1 MSIEMGN
8 LIRLSRADVQ
18 SASRMLAR
26 AFVDYP
32 LLVHAVAD
40 PARRERE
47 AAFFAQFD
55 LYYGIRYGEVYATSP
70 RMEGV
75 AVWVP
80 SERLPMT
87 TCRLLGAVPWRVI
100 AAFGRGV
107 GRRLVGPSRHVDA
120 RHEVLA
126 PFPHWFLSLL
136 GVAPESQRHGFAG
149 ALLRPMLASFDAR
162 GLPCYLETMEGRNV
176 ARYEHFGFRV
186 LEESSVPGTS
196 LTSWAMLRGN
206 PPQTR

>member
-1 MSIEMGN
+1 MGT
-8 LIRLSRADVQ
+8 LVRLGKADIGP
-18 SASRMLAR
+18 ASRMLAR

-32 LLVHAVAD
+32 LLVHAVPD

-55 LYYGIRYGEVYATSP
+55 LHYGIRYGEVYATSP

-87 TCRLLGAVPWRVI
+87 TRRLLGAVPWRVI
-100 AAFGRGV
+100 AALGRGV
-107 GRRLVGPSRHVDA
+107 GRRLVGPSRHIDA

-126 PFPHWFLSLL
+126 PFRHWFLSLL

-149 ALLRPMLASFDAR
+149 ALLRPMLAAIDAR

-176 ARYEHFGFRV
+176 ARYEHFGFKV
-186 LEESSVPGTS
+186 LEESGVPGAS

-206 PPQTR
+206 PPRTA